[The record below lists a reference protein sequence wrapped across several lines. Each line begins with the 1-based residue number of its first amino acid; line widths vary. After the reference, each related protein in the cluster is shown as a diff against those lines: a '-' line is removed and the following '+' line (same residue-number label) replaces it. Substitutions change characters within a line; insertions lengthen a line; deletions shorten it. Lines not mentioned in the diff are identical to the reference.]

1 MLCDTNLHN
10 IINDTKLYKEI
21 LSDWMVFIIRKK
33 RN

>member
-21 LSDWMVFIIRKK
+21 LSDSNLYKVILS
-33 RN
+33 

>member
-21 LSDWMVFIIRKK
+21 LSDSNLYEVILR
-33 RN
+33 